1 MLRWTLGCTCLFQI
15 WLPWCVCPEVGSL
28 VFLAGK
34 CHGQSSLR
42 GCSPRAVKSQ
52 IQLSRLSRAPHDV
65 SYKVSKQPQR
75 GSYCCFI
82 LQVVKLSQ
90 REAKWC
96 VQRCTV
102 RQQRGLGL
110 TPRQAVTT
118 AKGVHQIQCP
128 FQKSGSRLPSSSHA
142 WLLTEELRRKREAD
156 VQGMEKKKSA
166 ASVAIYQHCQPP
178 LN

>member
-1 MLRWTLGCTCLFQI
+1 MVYMYHSFLIHSSADGHLGCFHVLAMINSAVMNTGVHVSLQI
-15 WLPWCVCPEVGSL
+15 WFPWCVCPAVGSL

-42 GCSPRAVKSQ
+42 GCSPRSVKSQ
-52 IQLSRLSRAPHDV
+52 IQLSGLSRARHDV
-65 SYKVSKQPQR
+65 SYKISKQPQR

-82 LQVVKLSQ
+82 LQVAKLSL

-102 RQQRGLGL
+102 RQLRGLGL

-118 AKGVHQIQCP
+118 ANGVHQIQCP
-128 FQKSGSRLPSSSHA
+128 FQKSGSKDSPA
-142 WLLTEELRRKREAD
+142 
-156 VQGMEKKKSA
+156 
-166 ASVAIYQHCQPP
+166 PP
-178 LN
+178 MHDYSQES